1 MKRIGIVGA
10 RKYTNKR
17 KIKEFVYKLKQQFGE
32 DVEIISGGQPKGA
45 DGYAKKFA
53 LEFDMKYV
61 EFPPRHYQYNQH
73 CILDRN
79 DYGKSYHVVNF
90 FDRNKQIAEYSDYIV
105 AFIPE
110 GYKSNGTLDT
120 ISHAEKL
127 KKKVNNFRLN
137 DIYIYIYT
145 EINMRSETKLTS
157 VKIITDLYKRFKG
170 VALNEE
176 FTLQKLVNR
185 SMDKYLKDEEYK
197 KSIVEYDDLQISGS
211 NF

>member
-1 MKRIGIVGA
+1 MKKVGIVGA
-10 RKYTNKR
+10 RKYTNKL
-17 KIKEFVYKLKQQFGE
+17 KIKEFVFELKERFGE
-32 DVEIISGGQPKGA
+32 DVEVVSGGQPKGA

-53 LEFDMKYV
+53 LEFDMNYV
-61 EFPPRHYQYNQH
+61 EFPPAHYQYNQH
-73 CILDRN
+73 CILDRDN
-79 DYGKSYHVVNF
+79 YGKRYHVVNF

-120 ISHAEKL
+120 IGHAEKL
-127 KKKVNNFRLN
+127 NKKVVILDWH

-145 EINMRSETKLTS
+145 EIIMIRETKLTS
-157 VKIITDLYKRFKG
+157 VKIITGLYKKFKG
-170 VALNEE
+170 VALSEE

-197 KSIVEYDDLQISGS
+197 KSIVEYDNLQISGS

>member
-1 MKRIGIVGA
+1 MKKVGIVGA

-17 KIKEFVYKLKQQFGE
+17 KIKYFIHRLKEQFGD
-32 DVEIISGGQPKGA
+32 DVEVVSGGQMKGA

-53 LEFDMKYV
+53 LEFDMRYV
-61 EFPPRHYQYNQH
+61 EFPPAHYQYNQH
-73 CILDRN
+73 CILDRDN
-79 DYGKSYHVVNF
+79 YGKSYHVVNF

-127 KKKVNNFRLN
+127 NKKIVILDWF

-145 EINMRSETKLTS
+145 EIKMMSDTKLTS
-157 VKIITDLYKRFKG
+157 VKIISDLYKRFRG

-185 SMDKYLKDEEYK
+185 SMDKYLKDEKYK
-197 KSIVEYDDLQISGS
+197 KSITEYDELQISGS

>member
-10 RKYTNKR
+10 RTYTNKR
-17 KIKEFVYKLKQQFGE
+17 KIKEFVFKLREQFGNK
-32 DVEIISGGQPKGA
+32 VEIISGGQPKGA

-73 CILDRN
+73 CILEQN
-79 DYGKSYHVVNF
+79 HYGKKYHITNF

-127 KKKVNNFRLN
+127 NKKVVILN
-137 DIYIYIYT
+137 
-145 EINMRSETKLTS
+145 
-157 VKIITDLYKRFKG
+157 
-170 VALNEE
+170 
-176 FTLQKLVNR
+176 
-185 SMDKYLKDEEYK
+185 
-197 KSIVEYDDLQISGS
+197 
-211 NF
+211 